1 MAYFA
6 GATKII
12 LITSENRELSS
23 VDEFRFCKSKNVSNY
38 EKKLDNQI
46 HNDQKTFHATV
57 IFVVFKN
64 NYRKRSYKKEHF
76 I

>member
-12 LITSENRELSS
+12 LITSENRELFS

-38 EKKLDNQI
+38 EEKARQPN
-46 HNDQKTFHATV
+46 T
-57 IFVVFKN
+57 
-64 NYRKRSYKKEHF
+64 
-76 I
+76 